1 MQSARRTLL
10 ISLAGSAAVLAL
22 PEAVAA
28 AFQPECFAASR
39 KDDRGN
45 FSAARFTLRG
55 DGQAIELPGPGHDI
69 ALRPDGG
76 EWVAF
81 ARRPGRFGVA
91 ISLGSRPPVWF
102 ASKPDRHLFGPRAF
116 SAARTPPCAT

>member
-1 MQSARRTLL
+1 MQFDRRTLL

-39 KDDRGN
+39 KDDRGK
-45 FSAARFTLRG
+45 FSAARFTLKG
-55 DGQAIELPGPGHDI
+55 DVQAIELPGRGHDI

-81 ARRPGRFGVA
+81 ARRPGCFGVA
-91 ISLGSRPPVWF
+91 ISLGSRHPLSLV
-102 ASKPDRHLFGPRAF
+102 SKPGP
-116 SAARTPPCAT
+116 P